1 MKSSDSWG
9 VNYIRQLKSL
19 EEGNSELSENSQDE
33 ENTAAG
39 YIDTDLY
46 SKTEANYVLENT
58 DKNNEEL
65 ANENNVDLDLDVDSK
80 SGSNESTSNLDSNNR
95 QDDFSIEA
103 IGCVDDNQ
111 HLTFHTDRIPKP
123 PFRLIMVAQ
132 SHSGKTTCV
141 MNMITKKSMYGS
153 YFGNRIHI
161 FSRNILSDAAFMC
174 LNEEILS
181 NSWDGYLPHLL
192 EDIYEKQK
200 KLVEVQG
207 KTLQNT
213 KLIILDDVISDIY
226 SRNKPSVLSTMFM
239 MCRHV
244 NISIILTSQ
253 QYKLLP
259 KPIRVNCSSLICF
272 RIHNNEELRNIY
284 NEHGGVLSYKQFE
297 KVLSHCWRG
306 RYSFMYCELA
316 NSSPMYRFRCNF
328 DKPMNVMEL
337 LNNQNGTY

>member
-1 MKSSDSWG
+1 MNSSNSWS
-9 VNYIRQLKSL
+9 VKYIRQLKSL
-19 EEGNSELSENSQDE
+19 EQSNSDSDSYIEDGNLAAEPYSISNNFENKESYESDE
-33 ENTAAG
+33 ESFKDNLSV
-39 YIDTDLY
+39 D
-46 SKTEANYVLENT
+46 
-58 DKNNEEL
+58 EL
-65 ANENNVDLDLDVDSK
+65 HGEDS
-80 SGSNESTSNLDSNNR
+80 DSNSHDGESIGETKLGDHSGR
-95 QDDFSIEA
+95 DDFKIEA
-103 IGCVDDNQ
+103 IGCVDDDEN
-111 HLTFHTDRIPKP
+111 LSFHTERIPKP

-141 MNMITKKSMYGS
+141 MNMITKPSMYGS

-174 LNEEILS
+174 LNEEILG

-192 EDIYEKQK
+192 EDIYDKQK
-200 KLVEVQG
+200 KLVEEEG
-207 KTLQNT
+207 KTLSNT

-272 RIHNNEELRNIY
+272 RIHNNEELRNIF

-297 KVLSHCWRG
+297 IILSHCWQG

-316 NSSPMYRFRCNF
+316 NSTPMYRFRCNF
-328 DKPMNVMEL
+328 DKPMNVMEML
-337 LNNQNGTY
+337 SNTKESY